1 MKAPIGKII
10 STWGENMQN
19 IELRLA
25 ISEARLRHYE
35 IAQVLGVSDS
45 AFSKMLRE
53 ELTGEKRDQVL
64 KAIQQLTGGV
74 SGAGC

>member
-1 MKAPIGKII
+1 MR
-10 STWGENMQN
+10 N
-19 IELRLA
+19 IDLRLA

-35 IAQVLGVSDS
+35 VAQVLGVSDS

-64 KAIQQLTGGV
+64 KAIQQLTGGAN
-74 SGAGC
+74 SAGC